1 MGLGGEGQKISTAS
15 LNFSSN
21 CSVRME
27 APCARAREASHAHGR
42 KNLKSKFP
50 RGLWGVPQYFFTPN
64 LIFFV
69 TLNSVQNFKTVAH
82 TLLGEKF
89 VWVVG
94 GGWWW
99 WLRVNLVLRFGP
111 NLRLRLWIWTWTK
124 LNNIFPKFRW
134 ESKRL

>member
-15 LNFSSN
+15 QNFSSN

-27 APCARAREASHAHGR
+27 APCARAREASHAHGGKKP
-42 KNLKSKFP
+42 KNSTPKGAGGYPKF
-50 RGLWGVPQYFFTPN
+50 FFTPN

-94 GGWWW
+94 GGGG
-99 WLRVNLVLRFGP
+99 LTVTLVLALVQNLGLGFGFGLGP
-111 NLRLRLWIWTWTK
+111 
-124 LNNIFPKFRW
+124 
-134 ESKRL
+134 S